1 MCEAAIKE
9 KKKKE
14 VCVHQA
20 RIHSSKAQLKWETRF
35 EIMRDF
41 IEEVRLDLDTKKVK
55 NLDFNKQHK
64 VISSWHT
71 NTEDLKFEWVNFYT
85 PLQNRRY

>member
-9 KKKKE
+9 KKK
-14 VCVHQA
+14 VCVHQG
-20 RIHSSKAQLKWETRF
+20 RIHSSKAQLKWETRS
-35 EIMRDF
+35 EMMRDF
-41 IEEVRLDLDTKKVK
+41 IEEVRLELDSKKVK

-71 NTEDLKFEWVNFYT
+71 KI
-85 PLQNRRY
+85 